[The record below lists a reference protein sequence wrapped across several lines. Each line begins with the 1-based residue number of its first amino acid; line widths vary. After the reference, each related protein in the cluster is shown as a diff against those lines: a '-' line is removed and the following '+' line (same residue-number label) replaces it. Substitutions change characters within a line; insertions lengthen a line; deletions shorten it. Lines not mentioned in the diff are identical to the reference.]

1 MFQIRNY
8 ELINY
13 RRMNRNLSTHKLL
26 PENEFEDF
34 KEEEENENGPIRN
47 DPEDSN
53 GSDENLENPVFMN
66 NNQNFQYQR
75 PPGSPSQ
82 EKRGRARQDRDNQT
96 IKRK

>member
-1 MFQIRNY
+1 MGPSLIFFSIRD
-8 ELINY
+8 
-13 RRMNRNLSTHKLL
+13 RRPVRVPLTGLSDRPTNQWPMKVTMWKLHL
-26 PENEFEDF
+26 

-75 PPGSPSQ
+75 WV
-82 EKRGRARQDRDNQT
+82 NQFL
-96 IKRK
+96 I

>member
-1 MFQIRNY
+1 MW
-8 ELINY
+8 
-13 RRMNRNLSTHKLL
+13 KLHL
-26 PENEFEDF
+26 

-75 PPGSPSQ
+75 WVFFIKMVDNNSRFELELIVIFRPPGSPSQ
-82 EKRGRARQDRDNQT
+82 DKRGRARQDRDNQT

>member
-1 MFQIRNY
+1 MW
-8 ELINY
+8 
-13 RRMNRNLSTHKLL
+13 KLHL
-26 PENEFEDF
+26 

-75 PPGSPSQ
+75 WV
-82 EKRGRARQDRDNQT
+82 NQFL
-96 IKRK
+96 I

>member
-1 MFQIRNY
+1 M
-8 ELINY
+8 
-13 RRMNRNLSTHKLL
+13 
-26 PENEFEDF
+26 

-75 PPGSPSQ
+75 WVFLDVMLVTTSCW
-82 EKRGRARQDRDNQT
+82 
-96 IKRK
+96 